1 MKQYC
6 AGDCLEKISI
16 SKTQDLYKKGDY
28 IFREGNTMSGIHF
41 IQEGGVK
48 VVSSNLNGRKQ
59 VVRLATDGNI
69 LGHRAIGLDRYY
81 FNAVAMMD
89 TLVCFVETDVFR
101 DTCMNS
107 PAFAYNL
114 LLFYALEL
122 RRTELRVKYQAEMNI
137 REKVAEVF
145 VYVNEV
151 FGTNPKTK
159 TLNVELNRQDI
170 ADAAGTT
177 AEQVTRQLS
186 DFENEKLIFRIKRT
200 IQLLN
205 TKGLENIVSDYKV
218 E

>member
-1 MKQYC
+1 
-6 AGDCLEKISI
+6 
-16 SKTQDLYKKGDY
+16 
-28 IFREGNTMSGIHF
+28 MSGIHF
-41 IQEGGVK
+41 IHSGGVK
-48 VVSSNLNGRKQ
+48 VVSSNLEGRKQ
-59 VVRLATDGNI
+59 IVRLAAEGSI
-69 LGHRAIGLDRYY
+69 LGHRAFGSDRYY
-81 FNAVAMMD
+81 FNAVALMD

-137 REKVAEVF
+137 REKVAEAF
-145 VYVNEV
+145 VYMNEV

-170 ADAAGTT
+170 ADIAGTT

-205 TKGLENIVSDYKV
+205 TKGLKNIVSDYKV